1 MAKKAI
7 VISQFKFDADPRH
20 GYWSKSLMDRGYE
33 VVEIELLQLPE
44 CGLKPIEITRRANRI
59 SIFHWPDRIQFLKV
73 SPREYRELFLAPY
86 ETAIGKY
93 LEKILTSC
101 TLSLQLVRERLG
113 EADVLVANDLIPA
126 AACVLSGLSSNCS
139 IYDAQEFFTS
149 SYDVLGIRGL
159 SDREKAVW
167 DRRESAVAGKF
178 SKRISISLEG
188 CQIMKE
194 RTGFEFE
201 EIPNCTPMARV
212 NEAHKVPSK
221 FETAPTQRGPVRYVF
236 LGRAEPNRGLEQLID
251 AWNFSPEIA
260 TLSLFV
266 PESAHKQKLLRRSRK
281 QQKSKAVL
289 FPPPIPNSQVI
300 SELSTYD
307 IGIVPYLYQGEYA
320 YATPTKFGEYVA
332 AGLPTLVSDACK
344 TLVRLVENH
353 RIGIV
358 ANFQVPDLLHGSL
371 AEMNSAM
378 ETEAHMMRNT
388 LQFREHYVWETF
400 FDAVFGDG
408 LPDNTFTVSNCA
420 ISEIRSEWRSGTNQ
434 VVGLVNMPDMAQP
447 PFANRVRAKLAVLQL
462 SVILMLT
469 KRTTRITRILSKL

>member
-1 MAKKAI
+1 MDKKAI

-20 GYWSKSLMDRGYE
+20 GYWSKSLRDRGYE
-33 VVEIELLQLPE
+33 VTEIELLQLPE
-44 CGLKPIEITRRANRI
+44 SGLDPVQLSQRANRI
-59 SIFHWPDRIQFLKV
+59 SVFHWSDHTQFLQV
-73 SPREYRELFLAPY
+73 SPSEYRELCLAPY

-93 LEKILTSC
+93 LEKILTSI

-113 EADVLVANDLIPA
+113 EVDVLVANDLIPA

-167 DRRESAVAGKF
+167 DRRESVVAGKF

-194 RTGFEFE
+194 RTGFGFE
-201 EIPNCTPMARV
+201 EIPNCIPMARV

-281 QQKSKAVL
+281 QRKSTSVL
-289 FPPPIPNSQVI
+289 FPSPIPNSQVI
-300 SELSTYD
+300 SGLSTYD

-332 AGLPTLVSDACK
+332 AGLPILVSNACK
-344 TLVRLVENH
+344 TVVRLVKTH
-353 RIGIV
+353 AIGV
-358 ANFQVPDLLHGSL
+358 ATDFQDSRLIHQSVR
-371 AEMNSAM
+371 EMNVKIGSDVLAAKVS
-378 ETEAHMMRNT
+378 E
-388 LQFREHYVWETF
+388 FRRQYVWERYF
-400 FDAVFGDG
+400 NEVFDSV
-408 LPDNTFTVSNCA
+408 LVSQNSPDNLTETPDRRPQVAMSVKGTVATDGSDM
-420 ISEIRSEWRSGTNQ
+420 RSGMST
-434 VVGLVNMPDMAQP
+434 LK
-447 PFANRVRAKLAVLQL
+447 RVRAVVSVLQL
-462 SVILMLT
+462 ALALRLVRRLT
-469 KRTTRITRILSKL
+469 FVARIASNL